1 MRSHTNTSSK
11 ALGAILAGTLL
22 APGLWADPLGPLVK
36 VVPAIVLA
44 VVALAIL
51 DDR

>member
-1 MRSHTNTSSK
+1 VS
-11 ALGAILAGTLL
+11 LFYLL
-22 APGLWADPLGPLVK
+22 ASTIAVPALWFDPLGPLVK

-44 VVALAIL
+44 LVARAVL